1 MVTGQVAAYVRVSSR
16 SQTVETQTNAITR
29 CAVARGDSV
38 ATWFSERASARTNDR
53 PELARLRDEAQRGNF
68 RKLYVYRLDR
78 LCRTGIRDTLT
89 LLQLLSHCG
98 VEVCTVADGF
108 DPSGPFGEVVVAVLA
123 WAAQVERLA
132 IGERIASARLRLADQ
147 GRSWGR
153 PTKLD
158 RSDVRAL
165 VAMASDGVSVRQLAR
180 DFGVPRSTVQDAL
193 RRSKLT
199 QAGNPQKK
207 FELKPPKKA
216 RGRE

>member
-16 SQTVETQTNAITR
+16 TQTVETQRNAIAR
-29 CAVARGDSV
+29 CASARGDAIAS
-38 ATWFSERASARTNDR
+38 WFSEQASARTNDR
-53 PELARLRDEAQRGNF
+53 PELTRLRDEAQRGNVST
-68 RKLYVYRLDR
+68 LYVYRLDR

-89 LLQLLSHCG
+89 LLHLLAHCG
-98 VEVCTVADGF
+98 VKVCSVADGF
-108 DPSGPFGEVVVAVLA
+108 DPSGPFGEVIVAVLA
-123 WAAQVERLA
+123 WAAQVERNA

-158 RSDVRAL
+158 RSDTRAL
-165 VAMASDGVSVRQLAR
+165 AAMAADGVSVRQLAR

-199 QAGNPQKK
+199 QAGNPQNN
-207 FELKPPKKA
+207 FALKPPKKA
-216 RGRE
+216 GGRE